1 MSETS
6 DTSWVTTYNT
16 EDLPDQICDS
26 LRRDVLGSIEMG
38 LRGDAVF
45 PWHGSPRRMFRIALA
60 ECIHDIE
67 HHDRSELLTRF
78 VRVGPYPDAGEIPAH
93 EAERFVPDDETAK
106 AINFIHATV
115 VPVFEKRLATLLA
128 IAPMLNLTRRLKE
141 QDKLPGSTLVYVGG
155 TVQIGRLE
163 PARSKGVD
171 IHLLQAAGGRLS
183 VRGVGAVHSY
193 APRQKATNARVG
205 RHLAAA
211 AKGMLV
217 AGRVYP
223 ARNVSITWPLQVD
236 VVPTRWRQL
245 RDLKPDEANRSL
257 VRAELAEPLCDDE
270 TSRLEAKHWSIRLR
284 WSQEALAS
292 AAHQL
297 GFWHLEQIAQHA
309 DLAQVRSEA
318 AAKKAV
324 EAVLYYAILRA
335 RTQHERQRAIGF
347 YNAHRF
353 GYALGHNFIDKDGL
367 KDALWP
373 EDLHELRTKP
383 KTAAGRTI
391 AGWMPAAASTG
402 TPFRSITPS

>member
-1 MSETS
+1 MSETP
-6 DTSWVTTYNT
+6 DTSWTTTYDT
-16 EDLPDQICDS
+16 EALPGEICES
-26 LRRDVLGSIEMG
+26 LRRDVLSSIELG
-38 LRGDAVF
+38 LSGDAVF
-45 PWHGSPRRMFRIALA
+45 PWPGSPHQMLRSALA
-60 ECIHDIE
+60 ECICDIE
-67 HHDRSELLTRF
+67 HHDRSELLTRL
-78 VRVGPYPDAGEIPAH
+78 VRSGPYPDAGEIPAG
-93 EAERFVPDDETAK
+93 EAARFVPDDQTAK

-115 VPVFEKRLATLLA
+115 VPAFEKRLATLLA
-128 IAPMLNLTRRLKE
+128 IAPMLSLTRQLKE
-141 QDKLPGSTLVYVGG
+141 QDELPGNTLVYVGG
-155 TVQIGRLE
+155 TVRVGRLE
-163 PARSKGVD
+163 PAKRQGVV
-171 IHLLQAAGGRLS
+171 IHLLQAVGGRVS

-211 AKGMLV
+211 AKGMFV

-223 ARNVSITWPLQVD
+223 ARNISIRWPLQVD

-245 RDLKPDEANRSL
+245 RDLKPDETNRTL
-257 VRAELAEPLCDDE
+257 VRAELAEPVCDDE
-270 TSRLEAKHWSIRLR
+270 ISPVEPKHWSIRLR

-297 GFWHLEQIAQHA
+297 GFWHLEQIARHA
-309 DLAQVRSEA
+309 ANAQVQSEA

-353 GYALGHNFIDKDGL
+353 GYALGHNFVDKDGL

-391 AGWMPAAASTG
+391 AGWMPGARDAPGQMRA
-402 TPFRSITPS
+402 F